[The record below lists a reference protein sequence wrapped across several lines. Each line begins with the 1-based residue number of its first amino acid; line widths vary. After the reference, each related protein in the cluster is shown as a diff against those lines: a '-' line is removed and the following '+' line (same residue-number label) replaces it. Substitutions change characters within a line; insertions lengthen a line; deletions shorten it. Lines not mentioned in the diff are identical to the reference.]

1 MAEIL
6 QNDDLILRIDLPFE
20 NYKAA
25 RFDQTGKISSVTYRG
40 MVLTVDEKPELQNDA
55 LHGKGL
61 YNEFGIERALGFE
74 ATAPGGWF
82 HKIGVGLLK
91 KEDGPSAFDKPY
103 TSEPANFEMERHKE
117 TLTFQCKG
125 KMVNGYGYLL
135 TKTIALEEQGFSISY
150 VLENT
155 GEQRIMTSEYVH
167 NFFALQWGAGPQLPC
182 LEFPFAL
189 RPERFQETVN
199 PEGKIRFMDHG
210 LCCEDRP
217 HQQFFVDHLNGTGQ
231 VNAAWVLYYPQFKLR
246 VREQGDFKTDKVNLW
261 GWRHVI
267 SPELFK
273 TIDLGHGESATW
285 SRNYRIEKED

>member
-6 QNDDLILRIDLPFE
+6 QNGDLILRIDLPFE

-25 RFDQTGKISSVTYRG
+25 RFDQSGKISSVTYRG
-40 MVLTVDEKPELQNDA
+40 MVLTVDEKPEFQNDA

-74 ATAPGGWF
+74 AAAPGGWF

-91 KEDGPSAFDKPY
+91 KEDGPYAFDKPY
-103 TSEPANFEMERHKE
+103 TIEPASFEMERHKE
-117 TLTFQCKG
+117 SLTFQCEG

-135 TKTIALEEQGFSISY
+135 TKTIALEDQGFSISY

-155 GEQRIMTSEYVH
+155 GEQRIATSEYVH
-167 NFFALQWGAGPQLPC
+167 NFFALQSGTSGGFPC
-182 LEFPFAL
+182 LELPFAID
-189 RPERFQETVN
+189 PERFWETVN
-199 PEGKIRFMDHG
+199 PEAAISFGKDA
-210 LCCEDRP
+210 LCCDFNPKR
-217 HQQFFVDHLNGTGQ
+217 QFFIDHLNGTGQ
-231 VNAAWVLYYPQFKLR
+231 VDAAWALYHPHSKLR
-246 VREQGDFKTDKVNLW
+246 VREQGDFKTNKVNLW

-273 TIDLGHGESATW
+273 TIDLGQAESAKW
-285 SRNYRIEKED
+285 SRNYRIEMGD